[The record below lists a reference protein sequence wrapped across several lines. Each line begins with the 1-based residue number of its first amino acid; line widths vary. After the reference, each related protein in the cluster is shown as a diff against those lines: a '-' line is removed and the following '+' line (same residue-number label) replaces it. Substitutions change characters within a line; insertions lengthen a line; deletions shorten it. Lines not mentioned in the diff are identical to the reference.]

1 MALQVT
7 RVLWKEHVN
16 DRAVTADDFQVTS
29 SSIDPQQMGEG
40 DILVE
45 LL

>member
-7 RVLWKEHVN
+7 SVLWKQHVE
-16 DRAVTADDFQVTS
+16 DRPVTADDFQVAS
-29 SSIDPQQMGEG
+29 SSIDPQQMGES